1 MKLRMAKFELRNS
14 KFKRGFTLLEVVVAM
29 AIVGLGVMTLFEAL
43 SAGLRLE
50 TRSSDQTK
58 AITYS
63 RQAIDGFLIRRGI
76 RDGGEEGS
84 AGGRYRWSVEVR
96 PFQESPQLSSIRW
109 DLKEVRLR
117 MRYREGEREQEVE
130 LKTLRLLKKNNP

>member
-1 MKLRMAKFELRNS
+1 LRIAKFEMRNS
-14 KFKRGFTLLEVVVAM
+14 KFERGFTLLEVVVAM

-50 TRSSDQTK
+50 MRSSDQTR

-84 AGGRYRWSVEVR
+84 VGGRHRWSVEVR
-96 PFQESPQLSSIRW
+96 PFQESSQLSSVRW

-117 MRYREGEREQEVE
+117 VRYREGEREKEVE
-130 LKTLRLLKKNNP
+130 LNTLRLLKKNNP

>member
-1 MKLRMAKFELRNS
+1 MKLRIAKFEMRNS
-14 KFKRGFTLLEVVVAM
+14 KFERGFTLLEVVVAM

-50 TRSSDQTK
+50 MRSSDQTR

-84 AGGRYRWSVEVR
+84 AGGRHRWSVEVR
-96 PFQESPQLSSIRW
+96 PFQESSQLSSVRW

-117 MRYREGEREQEVE
+117 VRYREGEREKEVV

>member
-1 MKLRMAKFELRNS
+1 MRIAKFEMRNS
-14 KFKRGFTLLEVVVAM
+14 KFERGFTLLEVVVAM
-29 AIVGLGVMTLFEAL
+29 AIVGLGVITLFEAL

-84 AGGRYRWSVEVR
+84 AGGRHRWSVEVR
-96 PFQESPQLSSIRW
+96 PFQDGSQLSSVRW

-117 MRYREGEREQEVE
+117 VRYREGEREKEVE

>member
-1 MKLRMAKFELRNS
+1 MKIQNPKPKTQN
-14 KFKRGFTLLEVVVAM
+14 GFTLLEVVVAM

-50 TRSSDQTK
+50 MRSSDQTR

-84 AGGRYRWSVEVR
+84 AGGRHRWSVEVR
-96 PFQESPQLSSIRW
+96 PFQESSQLSSVRW

-117 MRYREGEREQEVE
+117 VRYREGEREKEVV

>member
-84 AGGRYRWSVEVR
+84 VGGRYHWSVEVR
-96 PFQESPQLSSIRW
+96 PFQESSQLSSVRW
-109 DLKEVRLR
+109 DLKEVRFR
-117 MRYREGEREQEVE
+117 ARYREGEREKEVE

>member
-1 MKLRMAKFELRNS
+1 MRIENPKS
-14 KFKRGFTLLEVVVAM
+14 KIENDFTLLEVVVAM

-84 AGGRYRWSVEVR
+84 AGGRHRWSVEVR
-96 PFQESPQLSSIRW
+96 PFQESSQLSSVRW

-117 MRYREGEREQEVE
+117 VRYREGEQEKEVE

>member
-1 MKLRMAKFELRNS
+1 MKIQNPKPKTQN
-14 KFKRGFTLLEVVVAM
+14 GFTLLEVVVAM
-29 AIVGLGVMTLFEAL
+29 AIVGLGVMTLFEVL

-50 TRSSDQTK
+50 MRSSDQTR

-84 AGGRYRWSVEVR
+84 AGGRHRWSVEVR
-96 PFQESPQLSSIRW
+96 PFQESSQLSSVRW

-117 MRYREGEREQEVE
+117 VRYREGEREKEVV